1 MLSKTSC
8 IAGWTCLSPPVAGAA
23 PMRAL
28 KSSANWC
35 FSMKCALPTW
45 EILFLDKEGYPGSST
60 GTFAMGP
67 AVRH

>member
-1 MLSKTSC
+1 
-8 IAGWTCLSPPVAGAA
+8 
-23 PMRAL
+23 MRAL